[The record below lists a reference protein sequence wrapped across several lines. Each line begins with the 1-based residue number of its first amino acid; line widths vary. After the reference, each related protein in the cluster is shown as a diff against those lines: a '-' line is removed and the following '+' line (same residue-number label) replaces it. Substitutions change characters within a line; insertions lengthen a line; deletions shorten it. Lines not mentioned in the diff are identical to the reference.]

1 MVVTTSE
8 TDERPRTRWWARL
21 LGPVLWPSFLVAAVA
36 TAIFFAHIDPLTL
49 RAQTLADWEISRQA
63 GYTVGFLMFWIVCA
77 ASSALT
83 MYLGTTPAPDS
94 PESRSGR

>member
-1 MVVTTSE
+1 MAATTE
-8 TDERPRTRWWARL
+8 PDERPRVRRWARL

-63 GYTVGFLMFWIVCA
+63 GYTVGFLMFWAVCA

-83 MYLGTTPAPDS
+83 MYLGATPVPDS
-94 PESRSGR
+94 PGPRSGR